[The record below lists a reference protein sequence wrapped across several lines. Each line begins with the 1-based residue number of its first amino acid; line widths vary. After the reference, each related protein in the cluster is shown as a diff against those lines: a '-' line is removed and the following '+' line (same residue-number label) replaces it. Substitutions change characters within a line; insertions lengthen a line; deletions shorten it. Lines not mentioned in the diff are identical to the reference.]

1 MCLCASAWLAL
12 AGQARAASPFETSTL
27 TPTDP
32 APAEGRVF
40 TYTLI
45 VRNTGGTAGGVI
57 EIHVPSA
64 TMIAGLGGLDAASI
78 DHEARMVRW
87 EGTLGPG
94 QSLTGTL
101 AFLAGTDTGGHTASL
116 HVTARP
122 WQGEATYLVH
132 SAAVDT
138 VPAPA
143 AFRLGGL
150 GVTAAGVAV
159 LA

>member
-1 MCLCASAWLAL
+1 
-12 AGQARAASPFETSTL
+12 
-27 TPTDP
+27 
-32 APAEGRVF
+32 
-40 TYTLI
+40 
-45 VRNTGGTAGGVI
+45 
-57 EIHVPSA
+57 
-64 TMIAGLGGLDAASI
+64 MIAGLDGLDAASI
-78 DHEARMVRW
+78 DHEARTVRW
-87 EGTLGPG
+87 EGPLGPG

-101 AFLAGTDTGGHTASL
+101 ALLAGTDAGGHTASL

-132 SAAVDT
+132 SALVDT

-159 LA
+159 LAWIAASALFWVAMRVDPACVRPPGRRS